1 MLACHMHWVSHNAPI
16 RVFSEYSSAMT
27 AGHFSREI
35 EAKRSQFLF
44 ILLGALAQIHVNF
57 VGEIFLAELLLY
69 SIWVLR
75 KKQLKFNASLF
86 VKNSQL
92 VIFQKLLIGA
102 FAVQLITDLIR
113 GTSFLDMAK
122 GSSLILFTL
131 FNLIVISKLTT
142 HYSGVVQ
149 NILIGYGLSYFV
161 GAIIQPNAYF
171 QSYPW
176 KFGFAYG
183 TTLLLF
189 ILLQN
194 YFVRNHFATA
204 FIILIFAVINLAL
217 DTRSL
222 ALVIFIAG
230 GIYFL
235 NQFLK
240 NSKVIA
246 IAILIVSFIVAPSL
260 YTLYVSEA
268 SKGTFGLI
276 VQQKYLNQSYNT
288 QNIFYGGR
296 TDVFVGLSQI
306 KKNPIAG
313 QGSYAKI
320 SSSNRQE
327 ILTEITRINPNLY
340 PLLFTYQEG
349 KLIPIH
355 SVLFQFWVWYGIIGA
370 LPWLWYLYMV
380 TWTLKRNMNSG
391 TGISL
396 VNSYLLT
403 LVVWDILFSPFGG
416 DRRFTVP
423 LILIALI
430 QGSSDTKIKLV
441 S

>member
-1 MLACHMHWVSHNAPI
+1 MYRNSHNVPL
-16 RVFSEYSSAMT
+16 RVFSQYSSAMT
-27 AGHFSREI
+27 AGHFSPEI
-35 EAKRSQFLF
+35 EAKRSPFLF
-44 ILLGALAQIHVNF
+44 ILLGTLAQIHINF
-57 VGEIFLAELLLY
+57 VGEIFLSELLLY

-75 KKQLKFNASLF
+75 KKQLKFNESLF

-92 VIFQKLLIGA
+92 AIFQKLLIGT
-102 FAVQLITDLIR
+102 FAAQLITDLIR
-113 GTSFLDMAK
+113 GANFLDMAK
-122 GSSLILFTL
+122 GSSLILFTF
-131 FNLIVISKLTT
+131 FNLIVISKLTML
-142 HYSGVVQ
+142 YSEVVQ

-194 YFVRNHFATA
+194 YFARNHFATA
-204 FIILIFAVINLAL
+204 LIILIFAVINLAL

-222 ALVIFIAG
+222 ALIIFISG

-235 NQFLK
+235 IQFLK
-240 NSKVIA
+240 KSKVIA
-246 IAILIVSFIVAPSL
+246 IAILIISFILAPSL

-268 SKGTFGLI
+268 SQGTFGLI
-276 VQQKYLNQSYNT
+276 ARQKYLNQSYNT
-288 QNIFYGGR
+288 QNIFFGGR
-296 TDVFVGLSQI
+296 TDVFVGLFQI

-340 PLLFTYQEG
+340 PLLSTYQEG

-370 LPWLWYLYMV
+370 LPWLWYLYAV
-380 TWTLKRNMNSG
+380 TWTLRRSIKAG
-391 TGISL
+391 TGIGL

-416 DRRFTVP
+416 DRRFTLP
-423 LILIALI
+423 LILIAVI
-430 QGSSDTKIKLV
+430 KGSSDAKDKLV